1 MKFEV
6 AYRTADGK
14 MAETTIE
21 VADRNAVYS
30 ELRRQ
35 GITPIS
41 LHEAG
46 AKKRDTSD
54 GGKLSGVFAK
64 YYKEENP
71 IFGDLPDPTR
81 AGYAFVGWSTDGTGT
96 SGVFTSTAGAMKPIF
111 PPIHTA
117 IQSVPSTSAPR
128 RVNCGGR

>member
-6 AYRTADGK
+6 AYRTANGK

-46 AKKRDTSD
+46 TKK
-54 GGKLSGVFAK
+54 GGKFAASGPAVGIAKIVFMSA
-64 YYKEENP
+64 
-71 IFGDLPDPTR
+71 LL
-81 AGYAFVGWSTDGTGT
+81 ALAAFAVWYFVIADEGTKRHLRNLVTPSTKVDMRNHGTDAPRKGTGA
-96 SGVFTSTAGAMKPIF
+96 V
-111 PPIHTA
+111 
-117 IQSVPSTSAPR
+117 SVKISE
-128 RVNCGGR
+128 

>member
-46 AKKRDTSD
+46 AKK
-54 GGKLSGVFAK
+54 GGKFAASGPAVGIAKVVFMSA
-64 YYKEENP
+64 
-71 IFGDLPDPTR
+71 LL
-81 AGYAFVGWSTDGTGT
+81 ALAAFAVWYFVIADEGTKHHLRNLVTPSTKVDMRNHGTDAPRKGTGA
-96 SGVFTSTAGAMKPIF
+96 V
-111 PPIHTA
+111 
-117 IQSVPSTSAPR
+117 SVKISE
-128 RVNCGGR
+128 